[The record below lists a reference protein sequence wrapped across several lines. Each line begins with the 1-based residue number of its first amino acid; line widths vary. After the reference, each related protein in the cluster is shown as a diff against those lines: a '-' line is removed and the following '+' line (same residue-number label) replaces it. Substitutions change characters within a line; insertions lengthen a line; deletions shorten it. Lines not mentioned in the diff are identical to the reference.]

1 MSETLLQIIA
11 ILVPALIAQFEYNR
25 RLNRAWRKDLEREN
39 EILRNKSQRLT
50 SRVADLETKVNEL
63 EKYRALYQL
72 IEENH
77 KRLKH
82 DHEELKTEV
91 AELRKSLDQEQAE
104 KKELLVKV
112 AEYEVTI
119 KQQEI
124 EIRTYKSALALIG
137 ERLNKQNNAELIAQ
151 DNTLE
156 TAEQIA
162 SPKMSKPKE
171 A

>member
-39 EILRNKSQRLT
+39 EVLTNKSQRLT
-50 SRVADLETKVNEL
+50 SRVADLELKVDEL

-72 IEENH
+72 LDENH
-77 KRLKH
+77 KRLKG

-91 AELRKSLDQEQAE
+91 AGLRESLDQEQAE
-104 KKELLVKV
+104 KKELLVRV

-137 ERLNKQNNAELIAQ
+137 ERLNQQESAEPDAH
-151 DNTLE
+151 DDVPE
-156 TAEQIA
+156 TAENAADPQA
-162 SPKMSKPKE
+162 SEAKE
-171 A
+171 

>member
-39 EILRNKSQRLT
+39 EVLTNKSQRLT
-50 SRVADLETKVNEL
+50 SRVADLELKVDEL

-72 IEENH
+72 LDENH
-77 KRLKH
+77 KRLKG

-91 AELRKSLDQEQAE
+91 AGLRESLDQEQAE

-124 EIRTYKSALALIG
+124 EIRTYRSALALVNQQ
-137 ERLNKQNNAELIAQ
+137 ESVEPDAHEE
-151 DNTLE
+151 NTPE
-156 TAEQIA
+156 TAENAADPHA
-162 SPKMSKPKE
+162 SEAKE
-171 A
+171 